1 MKTEPNELGTSIN
14 IKTSNKT
21 VLKLPKNIDLWPN
34 LTAKVSNYV
43 VGGLYEPILGYFSI
57 NLKEAF
63 KRTMQIKSEF
73 TSKQKNLSIQELSE
87 DVARE
92 SKLATINQDLIK
104 KLRCFIV
111 RNINYNW

>member
-1 MKTEPNELGTSIN
+1 
-14 IKTSNKT
+14 
-21 VLKLPKNIDLWPN
+21 
-34 LTAKVSNYV
+34 
-43 VGGLYEPILGYFSI
+43 
-57 NLKEAF
+57 
-63 KRTMQIKSEF
+63 MQIKSEF